1 MEIYSN
7 NYKITA
13 TNYNNNFCY
22 VEGIFDVSNFVNT
35 TINLSVDSILESDKN
50 LSFTLQQIN
59 SNDTSK
65 QNSFKQYFLATTPIT
80 TNSKINLSKPIDIKY
95 NYLILLLGVK
105 LSGELNFTNPFD
117 FIYRFTFKINDN
129 TLSPVYF
136 GGTVDNIAEV
146 EVLDSEVIT
155 PSDNTDEYAT
165 KEYVDNEIKKFSSL
179 ITEIQVYPLEEL
191 DKIDKKDNIL
201 YLGYWSYNI
210 LFLLRGLLW

>member
-1 MEIYSN
+1 MDYLN

-13 TNYNNNFCY
+13 VNYYNNLCY
-22 VEGIFDVSNFVNT
+22 IEGIFDVSNFINT
-35 TINLSVDSILESDKN
+35 TINLSVDSIIESDKN
-50 LSFTLQQIN
+50 LTFTLQQVN

-65 QNSFKQYFLATTPIT
+65 RNSFKEYFLATTPIT
-80 TNSKINLSKPIDIKY
+80 TNSEINLSKSIDIKY

-105 LSGELNFTNPFD
+105 LSGETTFTNPFD
-117 FIYRFTFKINDN
+117 FIYHFNFKINDN
-129 TLSPVYF
+129 ALSPVYF

-155 PSDNTDEYAT
+155 PPDNTDEYAT
-165 KEYVDNEIKKFSSL
+165 KEYVDNEIKKISSL

-201 YLGYWSYNI
+201 YLGY
-210 LFLLRGLLW
+210 